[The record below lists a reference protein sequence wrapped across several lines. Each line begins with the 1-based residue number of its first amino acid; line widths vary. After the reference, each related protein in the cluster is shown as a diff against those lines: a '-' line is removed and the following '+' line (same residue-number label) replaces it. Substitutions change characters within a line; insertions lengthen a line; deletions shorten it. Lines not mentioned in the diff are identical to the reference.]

1 MLKMQLKRL
10 KKGRNEISPTVHL
23 TLQIEQKINMKN
35 PDRNTVSKL
44 DALPNIGKAIAKD
57 LELIGIDHPKK
68 LVGKSPFELYAKLCK
83 KRGQHIDH
91 CVIDVFMSAVDFME
105 GGEPKSWWEF
115 TSK

>member
-1 MLKMQLKRL
+1 
-10 KKGRNEISPTVHL
+10 
-23 TLQIEQKINMKN
+23 MKN
-35 PDRNTVSKL
+35 PDRNTVPKL

-68 LVGKSPFELYAKLCK
+68 LVGKSPFELYDKLCEK
-83 KRGQHIDH
+83 KGQRVDP

-115 TSK
+115 TGKRKLILNGKSNGLA